1 VNGGKILAL
10 FLPVRI
16 SLMKGFFQPITSR
29 SIVYGSVLYSSG
41 NEGIEAVD
49 LLISTY
55 IHEAN
60 KKPLFTELRNLTDLT
75 EIQPLLSKQG
85 FQYEDHLNYL
95 INLDKPVEAIFNSIG
110 SRTRKTLRHSF
121 NKESVII
128 EEINEKEE
136 LELCYNLIRQTYLGA
151 RVPLADSSL
160 FDAAFDI
167 LYPLGMIRF
176 TSARV
181 NKSIASTSVELLYK
195 KAIYGW
201 YGGTDRSLSSYSP
214 NEILTWNILKWGAEN
229 GFELYDFGGAGK
241 PGKKYGV
248 RDFKAKFG
256 GELVCYGRNTC
267 VHKPLLFKLSKIGY
281 SIFRRFL

>member
-1 VNGGKILAL
+1 MPNITIVNSLPEADWRQFVEQHSQGNIFHTPEMFKVFSRTKGYAPELWAAVSGGKILAL
-10 FLPVRI
+10 ILPVKI

-41 NEGIEAVD
+41 YEGIEALE
-49 LLISTY
+49 LLVSTY

-60 KKPLFTELRNLTDLT
+60 NKPLFTELRNLTDLG

-95 INLDKPVEAIFNSIG
+95 INLNRPIEAIFNSIG
-110 SRTRKTLRHSF
+110 SRTRKTLRHGF
-121 NKESVII
+121 NKESVIV

-136 LELCYNLIRQTYLGA
+136 LELCYNLIKQTYWGA

-176 TSARV
+176 TSASV
-181 NKSIASTSVELLYK
+181 DKSIASASVELL
-195 KAIYGW
+195 
-201 YGGTDRSLSSYSP
+201 
-214 NEILTWNILKWGAEN
+214 
-229 GFELYDFGGAGK
+229 
-241 PGKKYGV
+241 
-248 RDFKAKFG
+248 
-256 GELVCYGRNTC
+256 
-267 VHKPLLFKLSKIGY
+267 
-281 SIFRRFL
+281 